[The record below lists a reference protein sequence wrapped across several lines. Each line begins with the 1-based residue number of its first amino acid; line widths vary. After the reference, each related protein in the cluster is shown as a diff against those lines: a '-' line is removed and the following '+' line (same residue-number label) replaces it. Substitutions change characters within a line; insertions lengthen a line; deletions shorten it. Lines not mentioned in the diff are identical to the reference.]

1 MSCIFTADFMQKT
14 NPILFLLSGLILLVL
29 SLLLNISLG
38 SVTIS
43 VGEMLD
49 GIFLGE
55 WQKASREQIVMHYRL
70 PKAIVAIF
78 AGIGLSLS
86 GLQMQ
91 TFFRNPLA
99 GPFVLGIS
107 SGAGLGV
114 AILMLA
120 GSAFGFVVS
129 GGGLSPWLIVISGIL
144 GAGLVLILVSLVAW
158 KVRDSMTLLIVGL
171 MFGSAVS
178 AVVSVLSYFSGAESL
193 KLFTIWSMG
202 SLGGLGWMQVS
213 IVGLVILV
221 GIIPVFAS
229 VKSYNAMLIGERYA
243 RSMGINPMRLRW
255 QMILST
261 GLLAGGITAFCGP
274 IAFIGIA
281 VPHLARMLTKSADH
295 RILFPV
301 SGLVGA
307 ILLLLC
313 DAIGQLPGSAQTLPI
328 NAVTS
333 LIGAPIVIGL
343 VLRKNFSKEF

>member
-1 MSCIFTADFMQKT
+1 MNCTFTADFMQKT
-14 NPILFLLSGLILLVL
+14 KTIFFLISGLILLVL
-29 SLLLNISLG
+29 CLLLNISLG
-38 SVTIS
+38 SVSIP
-43 VGEMLD
+43 VGEIWD
-49 GIFLGE
+49 GILFDS
-55 WQKASREQIVMHYRL
+55 WQKSAREQIILHYRL
-70 PKAIVAIF
+70 PKALVAIF

-120 GSAFGFVVS
+120 GSAFGFVFA
-129 GGGLSPWLIVISGIL
+129 GEGLSPWAIVFSGTM
-144 GAGLVLILVSLVAW
+144 GAGLVLVLVSLVAW

-178 AVVSVLSYFSGAESL
+178 AVVSVLSYFSGAEAL
-193 KLFTIWSMG
+193 KLFTIWSLG

-213 IVGLVILV
+213 ILGLVILV
-221 GIIPVFAS
+221 GILPLLLS
-229 VKSYNAMLIGERYA
+229 VKSFNAMLMGERYA
-243 RSMGINPMRLRW
+243 RSMGINPERLRW

-261 GLLAGGITAFCGP
+261 GLLAGSITAFCGP

-281 VPHLARMLTKSADH
+281 VPHLARMLTKTADH
-295 RILFPV
+295 RVLFPV
-301 SGLVGA
+301 SGLIGA

-313 DAIGQLPGSAQTLPI
+313 DTLGQLPGSAQTLPI